1 MNPKNNKTMENKIY
15 IVTSGEYSD
24 YHIDAV
30 FSTKGLAED
39 YIQQNGTDYRIEE
52 YNLDEEIDRNT
63 KLWRVEFDIKDGEFK
78 EAHVRDYAKDDF
90 RDTCKVSD
98 YFDCTRINFFVD
110 ADTMDRAVKIAS
122 ERFAAV
128 KANEYIWLRL
138 TRPYDMGWVTNKY
151 ETFNVKTNEFT
162 KE

>member
-1 MNPKNNKTMENKIY
+1 MKKIY
-15 IVTSGEYSD
+15 IVTSGEYSE

-30 FSTKGLAED
+30 FSTKKLAED

-78 EAHVRDYAKDDF
+78 EANVRDYAEDKF

-98 YFDCTRINFFVD
+98 YFNDTRINFFVD
-110 ADTMDRAVKIAS
+110 ADTMDKAKKIAS

-128 KANEYIWLRL
+128 KANEYIWQRL
-138 TRPYDMGWVTNKY
+138 TRPYGICWGTNKY

>member
-1 MNPKNNKTMENKIY
+1 MENKIY

-30 FSTKGLAED
+30 FSTQKLAED
-39 YIQQNGTDYRIEE
+39 YIQQNGTDYKIEE

-63 KLWRVEFDIKDGEFK
+63 KLWRVEFDVNDGEFK
-78 EAHVRDYAKDDF
+78 EASVRDYAKDYF
-90 RDTCKVSD
+90 RDICKVSD
-98 YFDCTRINFFVD
+98 YFRSRRISFFVD

-128 KANEYIWLRL
+128 KANEYIWQRL
-138 TRPYDMGWVTNKY
+138 TRPYGMRWGTNEY
-151 ETFNVKTNEFT
+151 ETFNIKTNEFT
-162 KE
+162 KDY

>member
-1 MNPKNNKTMENKIY
+1 MENKIY
-15 IVTSGEYSD
+15 IVTSGEYSE

-30 FSTKGLAED
+30 FSTQEFAED
-39 YIQQNGTDYRIEE
+39 YIQQNGTDYVIEE

-63 KLWRVEFDIKDGEFK
+63 KLWKVEFDINDGKLKD
-78 EAHVRDYAKDDF
+78 ARVRDYREDDF

-98 YFDCTRINFFVD
+98 YSDCSLINFFVD
-110 ADTMDRAVKIAS
+110 ADTMNKAVKIAS

-138 TRPYDMGWVTNKY
+138 TRPYDIHYGVNKY
-151 ETFNVKTNEFT
+151 ETFNIKTNEFT

>member
-1 MNPKNNKTMENKIY
+1 MEKKIY
-15 IVTSGEYSD
+15 IVTSGEYSE

-30 FSTKGLAED
+30 FSTKELAED
-39 YIQQNGTDYRIEE
+39 CIQQNGTDYRIEE

-78 EAHVRDYAKDDF
+78 EASVRDYAADDF
-90 RDTCKVSD
+90 RDTCYVSE
-98 YFDCTRINFFVD
+98 YFRSHRINFFV
-110 ADTMDRAVKIAS
+110 ATETMNKAVKIAS

-128 KANEYIWLRL
+128 KANEYIWQRL
-138 TRPYDMGWVTNKY
+138 TKPYGMSYGWNRY
-151 ETFNVKTNEFT
+151 ETFNIKTNEFT

>member
-1 MNPKNNKTMENKIY
+1 MENKIY
-15 IVTSGEYSD
+15 IITSGEYSE

-30 FSTKGLAED
+30 FSTKELAED
-39 YIQQNGTDYRIEE
+39 YIQQHGTDYIIGE
-52 YNLDEEIDRNT
+52 YNIDEEIDRST
-63 KLWRVEFDIKDGEFK
+63 KLWRVEFDIKDGEIK
-78 EAHVRDYAKDDF
+78 DASVRDYEEDDC

-98 YFDCTRINFFVD
+98 HLHCSLINFFVD
-110 ADTMDRAVKIAS
+110 ADTMNKAIKIAS

-138 TRPYDMGWVTNKY
+138 TRPYDMYYGINKY
-151 ETFNVKTNEFT
+151 ETFNIKTNEFT

>member
-1 MNPKNNKTMENKIY
+1 MEKKIY

-30 FSTKGLAED
+30 FSTKELAED
-39 YIQQNGTDYRIEE
+39 YIQHNGTDYRIEE
-52 YNLDEEIDRNT
+52 CNLDEEIDRNT

-78 EAHVRDYAKDDF
+78 EAYVMGCAEDDF
-90 RDTCKVSD
+90 RDTCEVSGD
-98 YFDCTRINFFVD
+98 SDCQRIHFFV
-110 ADTMDRAVKIAS
+110 ATETMNKAVKIAS

-128 KANEYIWLRL
+128 KANEYIWQRL
-138 TRPYDMGWVTNKY
+138 TRPYGMCYGWNKY
-151 ETFNVKTNEFT
+151 ETFNIKTNEFT

>member
-1 MNPKNNKTMENKIY
+1 MKNKIY

-30 FSTKGLAED
+30 FSTEELAVD
-39 YIQQNGTDYRIEE
+39 YIQQHGIDYAIEI
-52 YNLDEEIDRNT
+52 YNIDEEIDRNT
-63 KLWRVEFDIKDGEFK
+63 KLWRVEFDIKDCELK
-78 EAHVRDYAKDDF
+78 DARVRDYGEDNF
-90 RDTCKVSD
+90 RDTCKVSG
-98 YFDCTRINFFVD
+98 YLDCSLINFFVD
-110 ADTMDRAVKIAS
+110 ADTMNKAVKIAS

-138 TRPYDMGWVTNKY
+138 TRPYDMCHGRNRY
-151 ETFNVKTNEFT
+151 ETFNIKTNEFT

>member
-1 MNPKNNKTMENKIY
+1 MEKKIY

-30 FSTKGLAED
+30 FSTKELADD
-39 YIQQNGTDYRIEE
+39 YIQQNGIDYEIEE
-52 YNLDEEIDRNT
+52 YNIDEEIDRNT
-63 KLWRVEFDIKDGEFK
+63 KLWRVEFDMKDCELK
-78 EAHVRDYAKDDF
+78 NACVMRYEEDDF

-98 YFDCTRINFFVD
+98 YLDCSLINFFVD
-110 ADTMDRAVKIAS
+110 ADTMNKAVKIAS

-128 KANEYIWLRL
+128 KSNEYIWLRL
-138 TRPYDMGWVTNKY
+138 TRPYDMRYGRNRY
-151 ETFNVKTNEFT
+151 ETFNIKTNEFT